1 MASSSGRQP
10 GPRRGPAA
18 SPLAALAALVLA
30 AAALAGGWWLGQR
43 QTTAPPDPRR
53 AALERE
59 AGRLALQLERGD
71 AADSDRQ
78 RLLELLVG
86 LGRKQEAIGL
96 LETMAD
102 RQPERWSLRLMLA
115 ELRRDGG
122 DNRGAERE
130 LRQILS
136 RRSQQVEA
144 LQLLALLLLE
154 QGRGAEAEGRV
165 RAAYAAASRPDQ
177 QPQALGLGLLLAE
190 LQQKRGQ
197 FAAAAET
204 CLELAQAFPRDQ
216 RPLLALALLRQEK
229 GDLTGARAA
238 LTQAR
243 LRSPDPNA
251 PDPRLDRL
259 AASWG
264 LRELRERPAPQDP

>member
-10 GPRRGPAA
+10 DRRRAFAAPA
-18 SPLAALAALVLA
+18 AALALAL
-30 AAALAGGWWLGQR
+30 AALAGGWWLGQR
-43 QTTAPPDPRR
+43 QAPPAADPRR
-53 AALERE
+53 AGLERE

-71 AADSDRQ
+71 AAEGDRQ

-86 LGRKQEAIGL
+86 LGRKDEAVGL
-96 LETMAD
+96 VETMAD
-102 RQPERWSLRLMLA
+102 REPERWSLRLLLA

-122 DNRGAERE
+122 DRRGAERE
-130 LRQILS
+130 LRQLLS
-136 RRSQQVEA
+136 RRPQQVEA

-165 RAAYAAASRPDQ
+165 RSAYAAASRPEL
-177 QPQALGLGLLLAE
+177 QPEALGLGLLLAE

-197 FAAAAET
+197 SAAAAAT
-204 CLELAQAFPRDQ
+204 CLELAQGFPRDQ
-216 RPLLALALLRQEK
+216 RPLLALALLRQEQ
-229 GDLTGARAA
+229 GDLRGARAA

-243 LRSPDPNA
+243 QRSADPAA

-264 LRELRERPAPQDP
+264 LRELREQAAPRNP